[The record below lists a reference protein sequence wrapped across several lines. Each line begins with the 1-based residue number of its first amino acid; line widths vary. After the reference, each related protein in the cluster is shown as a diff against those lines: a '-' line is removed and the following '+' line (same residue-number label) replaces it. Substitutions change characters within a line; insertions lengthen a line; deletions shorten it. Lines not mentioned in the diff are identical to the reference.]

1 MAISK
6 ERKNELVK
14 QYNEW
19 IDQSQAVII
28 TEYSGLTVKNLDE
41 LRDKIRETGGEFHI
55 VKNTLGK
62 LAFDNAGL
70 TYQEDLF
77 IGSTAFGFSFED
89 APALAKTMTDFAKAS
104 DFLKIKAGY
113 LDRQAMSADAVRSL
127 ANLPPLPVMR
137 SKLLGLI
144 TTPASKLA
152 SLLAEPGRQV
162 AVVIKAYA
170 DAESPQPSA

>member
-19 IDQSQAVII
+19 IDQSKAVII

-41 LRDKIRETGGEFHI
+41 LREKIREVGGEFHI

-70 TYQEDLF
+70 SYQEDLF
-77 IGSTAFGFSFED
+77 IGSTAFGFSLED
-89 APALAKTMTDFAKAS
+89 APALAKAMTDFAKSS

-113 LDRQAMSADAVRSL
+113 LDNQLMSAEAVRSL
-127 ANLPPLPVMR
+127 ADLPPLPVMR
-137 SKLLGLI
+137 SKLLGLLNA
-144 TTPASKLA
+144 PASKLA

-170 DAESPQPSA
+170 DAESRQPSA